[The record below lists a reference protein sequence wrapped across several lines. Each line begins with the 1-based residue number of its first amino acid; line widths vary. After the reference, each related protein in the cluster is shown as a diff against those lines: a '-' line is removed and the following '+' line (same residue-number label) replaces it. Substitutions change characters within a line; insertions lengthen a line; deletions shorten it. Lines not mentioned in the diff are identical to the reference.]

1 MEGGV
6 STPSLV
12 PFVCTQKRRARV
24 KRAREREGRRGREG
38 ESERRLGTRTRGQ
51 RGRNL
56 CVNENGRTAK
66 AGSHVRRLNSS
77 KRRCNVAGNE

>member
-24 KRAREREGRRGREG
+24 KRARERERETEREG
-38 ESERRLGTRTRGQ
+38 ESERRWVHAHAGKGVVICARTKTGAQ
-51 RGRNL
+51 RKLAHTYGD
-56 CVNENGRTAK
+56 
-66 AGSHVRRLNSS
+66 
-77 KRRCNVAGNE
+77 